1 MSSESMWWNPRTKLW
16 SLRTKEQEK
25 QRREARAR
33 TKATNWALQQQ
44 SIAHGKILAEFANL
58 SRKTSRG
65 SEPTIRIFPEQWWD
79 YRPTA
84 YDGTPSPKQQWQ
96 ITQKYLRDAWM
107 FQFDIGAF
115 MFDYIHLLISVFNPA
130 DLQGIS
136 LTKGYRPPFPK
147 GIEIGGDYPY
157 HRAVKW
163 LTGQGGWRAKFCSF
177 CDRRFIAEHPNGRFC
192 SFDVTIDGN
201 TTSCSWAY
209 RKGYKNA
216 WWAVHSHSVNEERR
230 KQYKLRKRKAE
241 ATPRGTKR
249 R

>member
-1 MSSESMWWNPRTKLW
+1 MPSESMWWNPRTKSW

-25 QRREARAR
+25 QRREVRAR
-33 TKATNWALQQQ
+33 TEAANWALQQQ
-44 SIAHGKILAEFANL
+44 LIAHAKILAEFANL
-58 SRKTSRG
+58 EPKGIRKFRADYSG
-65 SEPTIRIFPEQWWD
+65 FFPEQWWD

-107 FQFDIGAF
+107 FQFDIGTPL
-115 MFDYIHLLISVFNPA
+115 FDYIHLLISVFNP
-130 DLQGIS
+130 DDVF
-136 LTKGYRPPFPK
+136 LTKSYRPPFPK
-147 GIEIGGDYPY
+147 GIEIGDDYPY

-163 LTGQGGWRAKFCSF
+163 LTGQGGWRAKTCSF

-192 SFDVTIDGN
+192 SFGVSIDGN
-201 TTSCSWAY
+201 NTSCSWAY

-230 KQYKLRKRKAE
+230 KQYKSRKRKAE
-241 ATPRGTKR
+241 VTPRGTKR
-249 R
+249 P